1 MIFERLEIQNF
12 MAVRTAV
19 IELDNQGLVLIKG
32 DNQDNPNFSSNGAGK
47 SSIIESL
54 VYVLFGRTIRGT
66 KGDDI
71 VNRVAKSNC
80 KVVLDI
86 SDDDGSKY
94 RITRYRKHKEHKN
107 NTYLFCNGTD
117 ISPKSEADFTKTV
130 ISLLQTDFLTFTSSI
145 LYSAE
150 SFKFTQATD
159 SELKQAFDVMLDLKV
174 YSDCLEQT
182 KEEMR
187 EINSKRQVL
196 DTKKSKL
203 DTKKEVLLESKSK
216 AEELSESYEEEKTDK
231 IEKLQEQIAEIEEEQ
246 ESIDEEIADIKEQM
260 EEVSA
265 DIEKL
270 KSQRKKS
277 SETDEA
283 LQTLR
288 TSIDE
293 DEEEKSEI
301 KTKLR
306 RTKQNLSSCEDS
318 IGDLNATITKCQKSV
333 KKDKSQIEELKET
346 VGTPCPVC
354 GKPLGEDHVADAL
367 AELQE
372 RIQHSENT
380 IEQSQT
386 DIEKT
391 QKEIESFNSEISEM
405 EEQIQ
410 EIDEEIA
417 QYQSLLKKV
426 QERQKKEHQVEEQI
440 LDKERQ
446 YTKIERQYNS
456 KKSSKDTL
464 KSRIEMLK
472 KQIKDIKSEENPYT
486 SQVNDCQS
494 QIEKM
499 SGDYEELAHE
509 YDALASDEEVLNFW
523 LTGFSNSG
531 IKSML
536 LDDITPFLNKRAN
549 KYLQALSG
557 DRLTVNFTT
566 QTQLKSGEMRE
577 KFQIEVNNEDGG
589 DSYMANSSGEKKRVD
604 IAINLAL
611 QDLVSSRANKKI
623 NMIFLD
629 EALDALDNC
638 GVDDVLNLLSE
649 VAKDKSSVF
658 VISHNESIQTAF
670 ENFLVVTKK
679 NGYSTV
685 VKE

>member
-1 MIFERLEIQNF
+1 
-12 MAVRTAV
+12 MAIRTAV
-19 IELDNQGLVLIKG
+19 IELDKQGLVLIKG

-80 KVVLDI
+80 KVTLDI
-86 SDDDGSKY
+86 TDDDGTKY

-130 ISLLQTDFLTFTSSI
+130 IGLLQTDFLTFTSSI

-174 YSDCLEQT
+174 YSDCLDET
-182 KEEMR
+182 KEELR
-187 EINSKRQVL
+187 EISSKRQNL
-196 DTKKSKL
+196 DARKGKL
-203 DTKKEVLLESKSK
+203 DTKKEVLLESKEK
-216 AEELSESYEEEKTDK
+216 AEKLSESYEDEKSEK
-231 IEKLQEQIAEIEEEQ
+231 IEDLNDEIVELEEEQ
-246 ESIDEEIADIKEQM
+246 QSIDVDLAEIKNQM
-260 EEVSA
+260 SELSSEIDV
-265 DIEKL
+265 L
-270 KSQRKKS
+270 KAQRKKS
-277 SETDEA
+277 SKTDEA
-283 LQTLR
+283 LKQLR
-288 TSIDE
+288 ESIDE
-293 DEEEKSEI
+293 AEEEKS
-301 KTKLR
+301 KTKTKMR
-306 RTKQNLSSCEDS
+306 RVKQDISSCEDS
-318 IGDLNATITKCQKSV
+318 I
-333 KKDKSQIEELKET
+333 EELEQVIEKSEASIKENDKKLLELQET

-354 GKPLGEDHVADAL
+354 GKPLDEDHITDAVE
-367 AELQE
+367 ELQNQIGE
-372 RIQHSENT
+372 FQNKIEDSQDAIDSKKNEIKELQKTLEDIQESL
-380 IEQSQT
+380 
-386 DIEKT
+386 D
-391 QKEIESFNSEISEM
+391 EIE
-405 EEQIQ
+405 EELENYQ
-410 EIDEEIA
+410 E
-417 QYQSLLKKV
+417 LLKKV
-426 QERQKKEHQVEEQI
+426 QERQKKEHKIDDDI

-446 YTKIERQYNS
+446 YTKIERQHNS
-456 KKSSKDTL
+456 KSSSKDTL
-464 KSRIEMLK
+464 QSQIELLK
-472 KQIKDIKSEENPYT
+472 KQIQDVKSEENPYKT
-486 SQVNDCQS
+486 QVKDYQK
-494 QIEKM
+494 QIQDMTE
-499 SGDYEELAHE
+499 SYSELDAE
-509 YDALASDEEVLNFW
+509 YDILSSDEEVLNFW

-557 DRLTVNFTT
+557 DRLSVNFTT

-658 VISHNESIQTAF
+658 VISHNENIQTAF